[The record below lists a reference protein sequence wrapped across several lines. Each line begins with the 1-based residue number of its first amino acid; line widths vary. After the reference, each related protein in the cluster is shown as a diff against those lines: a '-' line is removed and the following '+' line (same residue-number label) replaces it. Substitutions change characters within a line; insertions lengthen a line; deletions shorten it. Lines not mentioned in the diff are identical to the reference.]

1 MTNSSNLNGYQC
13 LTAIHSAVESGYR
26 HFDTAFN
33 HENERQIGE
42 ALRTQIQMGN
52 VSRENIFLTTKLW
65 NIHHDPRDV
74 RRICEH
80 QLNLLG
86 FEYIDL
92 YLMQFPVGYRHMC
105 DEILTPINDI
115 SVLTTDVDYVDTWR
129 AMEELVKLGL
139 VRSIGL
145 SNFNMEQI
153 QRIIQCSSSKPVVNQ
168 IEIWPGFMQKD
179 LVDYCRYNGIVVTA
193 FAPLGQPNREK
204 HTPIYFF
211 SEGMKRLVKKYK
223 RSAAQIVLRYLVDY
237 GVIPIP
243 KAGNPLHIKENLK
256 IFDFKL
262 EEIDIRALRGIKS
275 KERLVQYENIKNH
288 KFYPFERED

>member
-1 MTNSSNLNGYQC
+1 MPGTLLLNQFQGDISINGENITLEGTFVIQAENATVIIEDSWYIVKTRFEVEVQPPLLQLLSNKQQR
-13 LTAIHSAVESGYR
+13 AIHSAVESGYR

-52 VSRENIFLTTKLW
+52 VSRENIVLTTKLW

-92 YLMQFPVGYRHMC
+92 YLMQFPVGYRH
-105 DEILTPINDI
+105 I
-115 SVLTTDVDYVDTWR
+115 DVDYVDTWR

-145 SNFNMEQI
+145 SSGK
-153 QRIIQCSSSKPVVNQ
+153 RDSHYRRL
-168 IEIWPGFMQKD
+168 
-179 LVDYCRYNGIVVTA
+179 LVYC
-193 FAPLGQPNREK
+193 
-204 HTPIYFF
+204 
-211 SEGMKRLVKKYK
+211 
-223 RSAAQIVLRYLVDY
+223 
-237 GVIPIP
+237 
-243 KAGNPLHIKENLK
+243 
-256 IFDFKL
+256 
-262 EEIDIRALRGIKS
+262 
-275 KERLVQYENIKNH
+275 
-288 KFYPFERED
+288 EDTL